1 MSLKIREFS
10 QKTGLT
16 TYTLRYYEKI
26 GLLQPERDN
35 ANHRDY
41 NENDLDWID
50 LLQKLKS
57 TGMPLKDIKEFS
69 NLVLTGD
76 NTISQSIKILEK
88 HQEKVIEQLTEFN
101 DCLDKVN
108 FKIKYYRGVLKSNI
122 RET

>member
-1 MSLKIREFS
+1 MKIKEFS

-26 GLLQPERDN
+26 GLLQPERDK

-41 NENDLDWID
+41 NKDDLEWID

-76 NTISQSIKILEK
+76 NNIPQRVEILEK
-88 HQEKVIEQLTEFN
+88 HQEKIIKQLSEYN
-101 DCLDKVN
+101 DCLDKIN
-108 FKIKYYRGVLKSNI
+108 FKIKYYKGVLKSNI
-122 RET
+122 SES